1 VSLAISL
8 PAEKIA
14 QIGSFPVSNAV
25 FTSWIVSAIFI
36 AGALIISRQAASSSA
51 TKEAPGKFLNAV
63 EMIVEGLF
71 NFTAQIIGSAK
82 ETKKYFPL
90 LGTLFLF
97 IMINNW
103 MGLLPGVGSIG
114 FWGEHHGKTALIPFF
129 RGANADLNMT
139 FALALVAV
147 AYIHFYGMS
156 ALGIKAHIG
165 KFFNFRGA
173 IDAFVGVLELISEFS
188 KVVSFAFRL
197 FGNIFAG
204 EVLLMVISSLVP
216 VIAAL
221 PFYFLEIFVGF
232 VQALVFMML
241 TVVFIKVHTA
251 HHSH

>member
-1 VSLAISL
+1 MSLAISL

-14 QIGSFPVSNAV
+14 QIGSFPVTNSV
-25 FTSWIVSAIFI
+25 LTSWIVSVLFI
-36 AGALIISRQAASSSA
+36 AGALMISRQISASSA
-51 TKEAPGKFLNAV
+51 TNQAPGKLLNAI

-71 NFTAQIIGSAK
+71 QFTSQIIGSAK

-90 LGTLFLF
+90 LATIFVF

-103 MGLLPGVGSIG
+103 VGLLPGVGSIG
-114 FWGEHHGKTALIPFF
+114 FWGLHHGQTVLIPLF

-139 FALALVAV
+139 FGLALVAV

-156 ALGIKAHIG
+156 ALGVKAHLA

-188 KVVSFAFRL
+188 KVISFAFRL

-216 VIAAL
+216 VFAAL

>member
-1 VSLAISL
+1 MALAISL

-14 QIGSFPVSNAV
+14 QIGSFPITNSLL
-25 FTSWIVSAIFI
+25 TSWIVSAIFVV
-36 AGALIISRQAASSSA
+36 GALIISRQN
-51 TKEAPGKFLNAV
+51 KKVPGKFQNAV

-71 NFTAQIIGSAK
+71 NFTSQIIGSAST
-82 ETKKYFPL
+82 TKKYFPL
-90 LGTLFLF
+90 LGTLFIF
-97 IMINNW
+97 IIINNW
-103 MGLLPGVGSIG
+103 IGLLPGVGSIG
-114 FWGEHHGKTALIPFF
+114 FWGQHHGQTVLIPLL

-139 FALALVAV
+139 IALALISVTM
-147 AYIHFYGMS
+147 IHLYGVN
-156 ALGIKAHIG
+156 ALGLGAHLS
-165 KFFNFRGA
+165 KFFNFKGL
-173 IDAFVGVLELISEFS
+173 IEAFVGLLELISEFS
-188 KVVSFAFRL
+188 KVISFAFRL

-216 VIAAL
+216 VFAAI